1 MKSFSTTIRLRSNR
15 VTAASGYYGRRKSNY
30 DRADIAFDLSDLD
43 VSLKVTSDLN
53 DFSDIWP
60 RSGRLL
66 GARCHPFQ
74 HADFLAV
81 WCATIGRE
89 RGTKPFFIAV
99 MNKTEQP
106 IALLAL
112 GLESRFGIRIM
123 SFLDGGVSDYN
134 GPVLFP
140 DNGCLHGQLIE
151 RIFELLERVLP
162 KYDVLILN
170 KMPKRV
176 LDQGNPF
183 VTPGTAH
190 FWQSG
195 YVLPVQNG
203 WSETIERGLPRAK
216 DMRRKRRRLEALG
229 TMTYHVAAT
238 PEERDRFL
246 KAMMR
251 QKSGRYLQTR
261 GIDGFDSPGYRAF
274 FSSATRSF
282 ADSGLLHLSAI
293 TVDDTILA
301 VHWGYR
307 VEDRFYYMMPS
318 YETSGWDR
326 YSPGR
331 LLLNRLI
338 EWSANNGVRLFDQGI
353 GDEPYKLEY
362 CDDTIPLY
370 SYERAQ
376 TGRGKLHIWLGQR
389 KERWRGHPLFE
400 TLRPYVRKAKI
411 KLKL

>member
-1 MKSFSTTIRLRSNR
+1 MAVIS
-15 VTAASGYYGRRKSNY
+15 
-30 DRADIAFDLSDLD
+30 FDLSDLD
-43 VSLKVTSDLN
+43 VSLKVTSDLS
-53 DFSDIWP
+53 DLGDIWP

-112 GLESRFGIRIM
+112 GLEIRFGIRIM

-140 DNGCLHGQLIE
+140 DNGSLHGQSTE
-151 RIFELLERVLP
+151 RILELLEGALP
-162 KYDVLILN
+162 RYDILLFK

-176 LDQGNPF
+176 LDQDNPF
-183 VTPGTAH
+183 VRPGAAR

-195 YVLPVQNG
+195 YALAVPNS
-203 WSETIERGLPRAK
+203 WSETAERGLPRAK
-216 DMRRKRRRLEALG
+216 DMGRKRRRLEALG
-229 TMTYHVAAT
+229 TIAYRVAAT
-238 PEERDRFL
+238 PEERDLFL

-251 QKSGRYLQTR
+251 QKSDRYLQTR
-261 GIDGFDSPGYRAF
+261 GIDGFDAPGYRAF
-274 FSSATRSF
+274 FCSATRTF
-282 ADSGLLHLSAI
+282 AESGLLHLSAI
-293 TVDDTILA
+293 TLKDAILA

-353 GDEPYKLEY
+353 GNEPYKLEY
-362 CDDTIPLY
+362 CDETIPLY
-370 SYERAQ
+370 SYERVQ
-376 TGRGKLHIWLGQR
+376 TRRGQLHRWLGQR
-389 KERWRGHPLFE
+389 KDRWRGHPLFE
-400 TLRPYVRKAKI
+400 NLRPYVRKARI